1 MVSKVR
7 LNRQRGVGNRGREGM
22 MVNVKG
28 STQET
33 AQKKFVTARFGSDQA
48 VLRVP
53 ADCHLC
59 ADRLYALLTRC
70 LNIMHHAWCRPFRAP
85 PRELNMV
92 ASSFDVYFLPPPSH
106 ISIVVVQSSILSIV
120 INPLEVL
127 IEFAGLMACKL
138 EIANARWGLGW
149 VGRRTERIRLHW
161 DEFFSSGAQL
171 TLSTSY

>member
-1 MVSKVR
+1 MWKEARKKPHKKSSGRRASARIKQYFVFPRIVTCAQIVS
-7 LNRQRGVGNRGREGM
+7 
-22 MVNVKG
+22 
-28 STQET
+28 
-33 AQKKFVTARFGSDQA
+33 
-48 VLRVP
+48 
-53 ADCHLC
+53 
-59 ADRLYALLTRC
+59 TRC
-70 LNIMHHAWCRPFRAP
+70 WRVVDALFEHHAWCRPFRAP

-92 ASSFDVYFLPPPSH
+92 ASLFDVYSLPPPSH
-106 ISIVVVQSSILSIV
+106 ISMVVVQSSILSIV
-120 INPLEVL
+120 INPSEGL